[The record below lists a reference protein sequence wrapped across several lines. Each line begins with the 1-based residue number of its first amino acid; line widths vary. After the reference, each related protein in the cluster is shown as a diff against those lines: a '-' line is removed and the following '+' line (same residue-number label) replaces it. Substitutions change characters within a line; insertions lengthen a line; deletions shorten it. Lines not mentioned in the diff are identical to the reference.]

1 MPIAIEST
9 SDTGDTGA
17 LNQLQVVALLA
28 ERDVLRYT
36 PAGIPIVTARLQHQ
50 SEQVEAGIRR
60 QVEFD
65 IAAMAAGEIS
75 GRLNRAA
82 LGATFRFAGFL
93 ARRNRNSKSVVFH
106 IVDFDPV
113 G

>member
-1 MPIAIEST
+1 M
-9 SDTGDTGA
+9 
-17 LNQLQVVALLA
+17 NQLQVIASLA

-50 SEQVEAGIRR
+50 SEQMEAGIKRL
-60 QVEFD
+60 VEFD

-75 GRLNRAA
+75 GRLNKAA
-82 LGATFRFAGFL
+82 LGGMFRFTGFL

-113 G
+113 D

>member
-1 MPIAIEST
+1 M
-9 SDTGDTGA
+9 
-17 LNQLQVVALLA
+17 NQLQVIASLA
-28 ERDVLRYT
+28 ERDVIRYT

-50 SEQVEAGIRR
+50 SEQTEAGMKR

-75 GRLNRAA
+75 GRLNKAE
-82 LGATFRFAGFL
+82 LGGMFQFTGFL

-113 G
+113 A

>member
-1 MPIAIEST
+1 MK
-9 SDTGDTGA
+9 
-17 LNQLQVVALLA
+17 
-28 ERDVLRYT
+28 
-36 PAGIPIVTARLQHQ
+36 
-50 SEQVEAGIRR
+50 R

-65 IAAMAAGEIS
+65 MAAMAAGEIS

-82 LGATFRFAGFL
+82 LGGTFRFTGFL

-106 IVDFDPV
+106 IVDFDLI

>member
-1 MPIAIEST
+1 M
-9 SDTGDTGA
+9 
-17 LNQLQVVALLA
+17 NQLQVIASLA

-50 SEQVEAGIRR
+50 SEQMEAGINR
-60 QVEFD
+60 QVEFE

-75 GRLNRAA
+75 GRLNKAS
-82 LGATFRFAGFL
+82 LGGMFRFSGFL

-106 IVDFDPV
+106 IIDFDPV